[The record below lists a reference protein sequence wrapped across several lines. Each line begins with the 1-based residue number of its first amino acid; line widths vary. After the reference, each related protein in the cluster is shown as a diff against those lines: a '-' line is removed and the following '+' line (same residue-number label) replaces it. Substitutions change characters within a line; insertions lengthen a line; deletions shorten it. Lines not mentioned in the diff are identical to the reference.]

1 MARKRKI
8 LIVEDQEINRII
20 LCNILEQDY
29 DLLQAVNGLEGLNLL
44 RSCKEDIS
52 LILLDLTMPVMDGYE
67 AARQIRSS
75 DRADAKTIPI
85 VAMSANA
92 YMEDVKKCLAAGM
105 NEHVSKP
112 VFKDTLLSALATQMN
127 VK

>member
-1 MARKRKI
+1 MA
-8 LIVEDQEINRII
+8 
-20 LCNILEQDY
+20 LEQYQISEEGYY
-29 DLLQAVNGLEGLNLL
+29 DA
-44 RSCKEDIS
+44 
-52 LILLDLTMPVMDGYE
+52 ILMDLMMPVMDGYE

-92 YMEDVKKCLAAGM
+92 YMEEVKKCLAAGM

>member
-44 RSCKEDIS
+44 RSCKEDI
-52 LILLDLTMPVMDGYE
+52 
-67 AARQIRSS
+67 
-75 DRADAKTIPI
+75 
-85 VAMSANA
+85 
-92 YMEDVKKCLAAGM
+92 
-105 NEHVSKP
+105 
-112 VFKDTLLSALATQMN
+112 
-127 VK
+127 

>member
-1 MARKRKI
+1 MTFRIFSSPYANCFY
-8 LIVEDQEINRII
+8 INATHKWTTFSVA
-20 LCNILEQDY
+20 N
-29 DLLQAVNGLEGLNLL
+29 V
-44 RSCKEDIS
+44 SH
-52 LILLDLTMPVMDGYE
+52 
-67 AARQIRSS
+67 RSS